1 MFYRIVQRDEQTDIG
16 DAGYPS
22 PEQSDQEGE
31 EREGEN
37 QEEGGDGENQPDQ
50 AETLIET

>member
-1 MFYRIVQRDEQTDIG
+1 MDIG

-31 EREGEN
+31 EKEGEN
-37 QEEGGDGENQPDQ
+37 QEEDADGEK
-50 AETLIET
+50 

>member
-1 MFYRIVQRDEQTDIG
+1 MDIG

-31 EREGEN
+31 EKEGEN
-37 QEEGGDGENQPDQ
+37 
-50 AETLIET
+50 